1 MTLPDMTLPDD
12 TLDQICRL
20 AGIHATHA
28 DAFGQSAPST
38 PAARRAIARDFGLAC
53 DTPAEARDT
62 LARLQALASQ
72 PLPGV
77 VTLEAGRD
85 SVIPLRPQHGGAL
98 RFELVTED
106 GAIHSG
112 SWAEAPPHLPLPP
125 LAAGYHALQF
135 QLGNLA
141 YASSIVAAPPRCYA
155 PPQLDGDAR
164 LWGMAAQTYG
174 LRSSN
179 SLGIGDFGDVATLAE
194 RAGGLGASFLGLSP
208 SHMLFPANRRMISPY
223 SPSTRL
229 YLDPIYLDLAAL
241 PGFAG
246 SAAAGLLE
254 ECGTAIAGLR
264 EARLLDYPAVWALK
278 QPVLEALWHETGHRS
293 DPDFEA
299 FCASQS
305 HMLTR
310 FAAYE
315 ALFEHFYPQ
324 GRTWSGAWPAAFQNA
339 ASLAVEGFAREHQD
353 RIGYHIWL
361 QWLCDNQMAQAAQ
374 RAKSGG
380 MAIGLYRDLAVG
392 AERGGSEIWAQP
404 GAYAPSL
411 SIGAPPDRLA
421 PQGQNWGLPPLDPLH
436 LAGSRLA
443 AFRAPIIANMRHAGA
458 LRIDHAFQLSRLF
471 LVPPDAAPGD
481 GAYVDYPLEAMLGVL
496 RIESHRAKTL
506 VIAEDLGTAP
516 SGFASQ
522 IRSAGLFSCSVVPF
536 QRVHDGGFA
545 APSAYPRQ
553 ALAMGSTHDLP
564 TFVGWWR
571 GLDIDWR
578 HDLGIFDL
586 ARTLG
591 FHAARRREIL
601 QFCAILAAEGLLSG
615 PEKPDE
621 PPIEAA
627 TAFLAR
633 TRSALVAL
641 QLEDAVGEAE
651 QANLPGVT
659 AGHPNWQRR
668 LMLDI
673 NALLAPDGGL
683 ARLAEVFGREGRG

>member
-1 MTLPDMTLPDD
+1 MTLPDA
-12 TLDQICRL
+12 TLDHIYRL

-28 DAFGQSAPST
+28 DAFGQSAPSS

-53 DTPAEARDT
+53 DAPDAARDT
-62 LARLQALASQ
+62 LARLQALAEQ
-72 PLPGV
+72 PMAGL

-85 SVIPLRPQHGGAL
+85 SSVPLRFGNGGAL

-106 GAIHSG
+106 GATHSG
-112 SWAEAPPHLPLPP
+112 SWTEAPPQLPLPP
-125 LAAGYHALQF
+125 LPAGYHTLHL
-135 QLGNLA
+135 QLGDRA
-141 YASSIVAAPPRCYA
+141 CTSSIISAPPRSYA

-179 SLGIGDFGDVATLAE
+179 TLGIGDFGDVAILAE

-208 SHMLFPANRRMISPY
+208 SHMLFPANRKLISPY

-246 SAAAGLLE
+246 CAASGLLE
-254 ECGTAIAGLR
+254 GCGPAIASLR
-264 EARLLDYPAVWALK
+264 EAKLLDYPAIWALK
-278 QPVLEALWHETGHRS
+278 QPVLEALWLETSHHQN
-293 DPDFEA
+293 PDFEA
-299 FCASQS
+299 FCASEGDK
-305 HMLTR
+305 LTR

-324 GRTWSGAWPAAFQNA
+324 GRSWSGAWPQAFQNA
-339 ASLAVEGFAREHQD
+339 ASHEVEAFASEHRD
-353 RIGYHIWL
+353 RVTYHIWL
-361 QWLCDNQMAQAAQ
+361 QWLCDAQMAQAAQ
-374 RAKSGG
+374 RAKAGG
-380 MAIGLYRDLAVG
+380 MEIGLYRDLAVG

-404 GAYAPSL
+404 GAYAPNL

-436 LAGSRLA
+436 LAASRMA

-471 LVPPDAAPGD
+471 LVPPDVAPGD
-481 GAYVDYPLEAMLGVL
+481 GAYVDYPFEAMLGVL

-516 SGFASQ
+516 SGFADQ

-545 APSAYPRQ
+545 APATYPRQ

-601 QFCAILAAEGLLSG
+601 QFCAVLAAEGLLPS
-615 PEKPDE
+615 PEKPVD

-633 TRSALVAL
+633 TGSALAAL

-668 LMLDI
+668 LALDI

-683 ARLAEVFGREGRG
+683 ARLAEVFAREGRG

>member
-1 MTLPDMTLPDD
+1 MTSPDD
-12 TLDQICRL
+12 TLDHICRL

-28 DAFGQSAPST
+28 DAFGQSAASS

-53 DTPAEARDT
+53 DTPDEARDT
-62 LARLQALASQ
+62 LARLQALSAQ
-72 PLPGV
+72 PVPSV
-77 VTLEAGRD
+77 VTLEAGRE
-85 SVIPLRPQHGGAL
+85 SAIPLRPHQGGAL
-98 RFELVTED
+98 HYELVTED
-106 GAIHSG
+106 GTMHTG
-112 SWAEAPPHLPLPP
+112 HWQQAPGHLILPP
-125 LAAGYHALQF
+125 LPAGYHSLHVQS
-135 QLGNLA
+135 G
-141 YASSIVAAPPRCYA
+141 ASACASAIIAAPMRCYA
-155 PPQLDGDAR
+155 PPQLDGDTR

-174 LRSSN
+174 LHSKN
-179 SLGIGDFGDVATLAE
+179 TIGIGDFGDVATLAE
-194 RAGGLGASFLGLSP
+194 RGGELGASFLGLSP
-208 SHMLFPANRRMISPY
+208 SHMLFPANRKMISPY

-229 YLDPIYLDLAAL
+229 FLDPIYLDLAAL

-246 SAAAGLLE
+246 SAAAGMLE
-254 ECGTAIAGLR
+254 GCGPAIANVNA
-264 EARLLDYPAVWALK
+264 ARLLDYPAIWALK
-278 QPVLEALWHETGHRS
+278 QPVLEALWLETGHR
-293 DPDFEA
+293 PNQDFVA
-299 FCASQS
+299 FRASQGDK
-305 HMLTR
+305 LTR

-324 GRTWSGAWPAAFQNA
+324 GRAWSGAWPLAFQNA
-339 ASLAVEGFAREHQD
+339 ASHDVEAFASQYRD
-353 RIGYHIWL
+353 RISYHIWL
-361 QWLCDNQMAQAAQ
+361 QWLCDAQMARAAQ
-374 RAKSGG
+374 SAKAGG

-404 GAYAPSL
+404 GAYAENL

-436 LAGSRLA
+436 LASSQMA

-496 RIESHRAKTL
+496 RIESHRAQTL

-516 SGFASQ
+516 SGFADQ

-536 QRVHDGGFA
+536 QRIHDGGFA
-545 APSAYPRQ
+545 APETYPRQ

-564 TFVGWWR
+564 TFAGWWR

-578 HDLGIFDL
+578 HDLGIFDF

-601 QFCAILAAEGLLSG
+601 QFCAALAAEGLLPG
-615 PEKPDE
+615 PEKPVE
-621 PPIEAA
+621 PPIEAT

-673 NALLAPDGGL
+673 DALLAPDGGL
-683 ARLAEVFGREGRG
+683 ARLADVFAREGRG